1 LFVVYR
7 TGVTHVC
14 KRGRRRRGEKMPTF
28 RLELVVHELDDEEL
42 IKDVLFEEVVLESPS
57 REQINTALE
66 ELKWLW
72 NK

>member
-1 LFVVYR
+1 
-7 TGVTHVC
+7 
-14 KRGRRRRGEKMPTF
+14 MPTF